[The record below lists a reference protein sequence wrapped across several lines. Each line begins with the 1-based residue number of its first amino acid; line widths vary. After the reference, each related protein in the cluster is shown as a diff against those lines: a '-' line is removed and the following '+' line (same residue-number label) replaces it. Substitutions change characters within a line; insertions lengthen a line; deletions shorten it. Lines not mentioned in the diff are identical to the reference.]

1 MLGMIINSVSISV
14 FTNGGEFFTHIPF
27 DKGLNIVRA
36 ENSSGK
42 STGINAIAYG
52 LGLESI
58 LGPGRRRPF
67 PKSLYDVIYDNK
79 MDENPYNVISSKV
92 VLSITNSSGIIAS
105 LSRDVKGDSDKV
117 IVESTF
123 HSGEYF
129 LGATGVAG
137 VGASMSEK
145 GFHFWLARFIGW
157 ELPTVTS
164 FDGKDVRLYLEC
176 IFPLFFI
183 EQKRGWSEIQANTPS
198 NYGIKNVKRSALEFC
213 LAVDDFEHDRK
224 VAVLKNKVQQAE
236 LEWISF
242 KNNVEGVAD
251 YNSVR
256 VDPPRNIEEY
266 GTEDKIRFFYPE
278 NNSQISVHQQLVSVQ
293 KLIRSLSDNVIGFN
307 PVSDKLNDQ
316 VVVIGNIQRKYE
328 EVYEKIETNL
338 ISISDLEKKLVT
350 LNGDLNQYQQLRK
363 LRNVGGKIDSDLGL
377 EKCPICENDL
387 YDTLGKSSLKRLP
400 MTLDENIVFL
410 RNQVDFFSAMKD
422 QINIEVSRLKSEAR
436 ILVKSLK
443 TENEKLQFLRD
454 DFESV
459 NGDLLSVLREKIS
472 AELLLKQVS
481 KLKEVEDEMNAQ
493 AERIWS
499 SWSNAKNSLALV
511 ESDVNQAYKKFIISQ
526 LERLI
531 RENLLAFKFKE
542 SAIDSVSISHQTLRP
557 EQEGYD
563 IVAETSA
570 SDYIRIIWS
579 FTLGLLQ
586 LAGGDRK
593 GDDESLKKFIDIQC
607 KHSGFIVFDEP
618 RQHEASKLSF
628 TNLIKKAGE
637 SISFGGQVIF
647 ATSLESQE
655 LIAACDGVQVNLKSF
670 DDYIL
675 QLRAK

>member
-1 MLGMIINSVSISV
+1 MLGMIINSVSVSV
-14 FTNGGEFFTHIPF
+14 STNGGEFFTHIPF
-27 DKGLNIVRA
+27 EKGLNIVRA

-42 STGINAIAYG
+42 STSINAIAYG

-79 MDENPYNVISSKV
+79 KDENPYDVISSKV
-92 VLSITNSSGIIAS
+92 VIGITNNSGITAY

-117 IVESTF
+117 IVESAF
-123 HSGEYF
+123 SSGEYF
-129 LGATGVAG
+129 LGTTGVAG

-145 GFHFWLARFIGW
+145 GFHFWLAKFIGW

-164 FDGKDVRLYLEC
+164 FDGKDVKLYLEC

-213 LAVDDFEHDRK
+213 LAVDDFTYDRK
-224 VAVLKNKVQQAE
+224 VAVLKNKIQQAE

-242 KNNVEGVAD
+242 KNNIEGVAD

-256 VDPPRNIEEY
+256 VDPPKNIEEFSA
-266 GTEDKIRFFYPE
+266 EDRVRFFYPE
-278 NNSQISVHQQLVSVQ
+278 NNALISVHQQLVSVQ
-293 KLIRSLSDNVIGFN
+293 KLIRDLSGNVAGLH
-307 PVSDKLNDQ
+307 PVSDKLNEQ
-316 VVVIGNIQRKYE
+316 VAVIGSLQRKYE
-328 EVYEKIETNL
+328 EIYEKIETNY
-338 ISISDLEKKLVT
+338 ISNSDVEKKLAT
-350 LNGDLNQYQQLRK
+350 LSGDLNQYQQLRK
-363 LRNVGGKIDSDLGL
+363 LRNVGGSIDSDLGL
-377 EKCPICENDL
+377 EKCPICESEL
-387 YDTLGKSSLKRLP
+387 YDTLGKSSLKRMP

-422 QINIEVSRLKSEAR
+422 QINIEISRLKGEAD
-436 ILVKSLK
+436 ILIKRLK
-443 TENEKLQFLRD
+443 TENEKLQFLRND
-454 DFESV
+454 YESV
-459 NGDLLSVLREKIS
+459 NGDLLSILREKIS

-481 KLKEVEDEMNAQ
+481 KLKETEDEINAQ
-493 AERIWS
+493 AERILS
-499 SWSNAKNSLALV
+499 AWSNAKNSLALV
-511 ESDVNQAYKKFIISQ
+511 ESDVNQVYKNFIIAQ

-586 LAGGDRK
+586 LAGGDRQ
-593 GDDESLKKFIDIQC
+593 GDDESLKKFIGIQC
-607 KHSGFIVFDEP
+607 KHSGFVVFDEP

-628 TNLIKKAGE
+628 TNLIKKASE
-637 SISFGGQVIF
+637 SISYGGQVIF
-647 ATSLESQE
+647 ATSLDNQE
-655 LIAACDGVQVNLKSF
+655 LIEACNGVQVNLKSF
-670 DDYIL
+670 DDYVL
-675 QLRAK
+675 QLRTK